1 MWGTHATAGELS
13 SSLVRARTETIK
25 AKADNDSKV
34 KPGLGDSECKALGKA
49 WPSEK
54 LVGSFRCDQNRVR
67 TAHTGKSSGLCVFE
81 GMCVGSCVL
90 DTK

>member
-25 AKADNDSKV
+25 AKTDNDSKV

-54 LVGSFRCDQNRVR
+54 LVGSF
-67 TAHTGKSSGLCVFE
+67 L
-81 GMCVGSCVL
+81 L
-90 DTK
+90 